1 MIWNALLCSL
11 LLGGDFK
18 AANQLY
24 DAGKYADAAAAYEKI
39 EPKTANV
46 YFNLGNAL
54 FRQEKFG
61 LAVLNYERARRLAPR
76 DPDILANLK
85 FARQR
90 LSVEEPE
97 RFVNTA
103 IASRTPAEWSRYE
116 LIAMW
121 LTVFAVAGCVWLQ
134 RVRTGMM
141 LGAIVAGLATLAT
154 AGVLIA
160 QSRAVPSA
168 IVVTGKADARFAP
181 SADATIHFQLPEGAK
196 VSVREDRGA
205 WVYVE
210 RVDGQAGWVKAD
222 AIERIGIATAKL

>member
-1 MIWNALLCSL
+1 MIWNAILFSL
-11 LLGGDFK
+11 LLTDFQ
-18 AANQLY
+18 AANALY
-24 DAGKYADAAAAYEKI
+24 DAGKFVDAAAAYEKI

-61 LAVLNYERARRLAPR
+61 VAVLNYERARQLAPR

-90 LSVEEPE
+90 LGADEPE
-97 RFVNTA
+97 RFMKAVV
-103 IASRTPAEWSRYE
+103 ASRTAAEWSRYE

-121 LTVFAVAGCVWLQ
+121 LTVLAVAGSVWLP
-134 RVRTGMM
+134 RARTG
-141 LGAIVAGLATLAT
+141 LRLVAIVAGLMAAAM
-154 AGVLIA
+154 AGVLVA
-160 QSRAVPSA
+160 EAHAVPAA
-168 IVVTGKADARFAP
+168 IVVAGKADVRFAP
-181 SADATIHFQLPEGAK
+181 SAEATVHFQLPEGAK
-196 VSVREDRGA
+196 VSIREDRGA

-210 RVDGQAGWVKAD
+210 RADGQQGWMKSD